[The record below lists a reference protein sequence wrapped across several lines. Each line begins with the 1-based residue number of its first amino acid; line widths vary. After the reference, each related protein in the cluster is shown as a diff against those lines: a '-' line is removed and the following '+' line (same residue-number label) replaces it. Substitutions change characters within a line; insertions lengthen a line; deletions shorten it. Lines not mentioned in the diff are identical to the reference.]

1 MPDYND
7 IYMHKADLYERLV
20 ECEDYQGNLTRTLH
34 KVVDFR
40 GLDVV
45 ETGAGT
51 GRVTGLIAPLARSM
65 QVFDGSAHM
74 LAVAEDK
81 LKRSELGRWKTGIAD
96 HRNLP
101 VPDGIADILI
111 SGWSVCYLAVNN
123 SQQWQVELEKGLTE
137 FRRILRPGGKIILI
151 ETLGTGY
158 EEPYRYPSLANYL
171 AYLDGNGFQ
180 SMCVRTDYCFASLEE
195 EHELVS
201 FFFDDPMSDKI
212 KIEEQGVILPECTGI
227 WWR

>member
-1 MPDYND
+1 
-7 IYMHKADLYERLV
+7 
-20 ECEDYQGNLTRTLH
+20 
-34 KVVDFR
+34 VDFR

-81 LKRSELGRWKTGIAD
+81 LKRSGLAHWKTGIAD
-96 HRNLP
+96 HRCLP
-101 VPDGIADILI
+101 VPNASADILI
-111 SGWSVCYLAVNN
+111 SGWSVCYLAVNDGKEHR
-123 SQQWQVELEKGLTE
+123 SAEQWQLELEKGLTE

-158 EEPYRYPSLANYL
+158 EEPAPPASLANYF
-171 AYLDGNGFQ
+171 AYLDASGFQ
-180 SMCVRTDYCFASLEE
+180 SLCVRTDYRFDSLEE
-195 EHELVS
+195 ERELVA
-201 FFFDDPMSDKI
+201 FFFDNPMSDKI
-212 KIEEQGVILPECTGI
+212 KVIEQGVILPECTGI